1 MKSALP
7 EGNKTLIK
15 QFEDVDADI
24 DVFFHLFKKF
34 C

>member
-1 MKSALP
+1 MKSALSQ
-7 EGNKTLIK
+7 GNKTLVK

-24 DVFFHLFKKF
+24 DVFFDLLKKF

>member
-1 MKSALP
+1 MKSALS
-7 EGNKTLIK
+7 EGNKSLIK

-24 DVFFHLFKKF
+24 DPIFHLFKKF

>member
-1 MKSALP
+1 MKSALSQ
-7 EGNKTLIK
+7 GNKTLVK

-24 DVFFHLFKKF
+24 DVFFHLLKKF